1 MKLLRLTGLL
11 PFAAGKA
18 ADSRRAARGEYREQR
33 AAIGAEKASLVQERK
48 KREGELTSQRNRL
61 ALSMA
66 RARRNRGG
74 FGFGAVA
81 QPSQGNVRATLG

>member
-18 ADSRRAARGEYREQR
+18 KDKERSARNEYRTQR
-33 AAIGAEKASLVQERK
+33 AAIGAEREGIVQERK
-48 KREGELTSQRNRL
+48 KKEGELTSQRNRL

-66 RARRNRGG
+66 RARKNRGG
-74 FGFGAVA
+74 FGFGATA
-81 QPSQGNVRATLG
+81 QPSQGSVKATLG